1 MGHNHA
7 TVESSFIYAAT
18 TIWLS
23 FMAKDKVTVTNDVVN
38 GAKRTESNR
47 NKRNHEQ
54 YQIQQPTEATNS
66 ALQIPV
72 QPHTCRL
79 K

>member
-1 MGHNHA
+1 
-7 TVESSFIYAAT
+7 
-18 TIWLS
+18 
-23 FMAKDKVTVTNDVVN
+23 MAKDMVTVTDDVVN
-38 GAKRTESNR
+38 GAKRIESNR

-54 YQIQQPTEATNS
+54 YQIEQATEATNS

-72 QPHTCRL
+72 EPHTCRL